1 MSLSSKPEKHPEEP
15 EEETPSERGRRKRPT
30 ALVCA
35 VTYLAR
41 SLVPESRLRRYLE
54 GKEYEAAEVDEVVER
69 LKREGF
75 LNEKRLAES
84 RMSELAEKRGY
95 WGAALSARMR
105 KDGFSDE
112 NRAHARELLESQHK
126 PADLA
131 LSALERRYGERWWE
145 KPERRLASY
154 LERHGFSP
162 AIIIP
167 ILRRRRALRRE
178 AEAGSKQGL

>member
-1 MSLSSKPEKHPEEP
+1 MSLSSKPEENPEES
-15 EEETPSERGRRKRPT
+15 EGETPSESGRRKRPT
-30 ALVCA
+30 VLVCA

-54 GKEYEAAEVDEVVER
+54 GKEYGAAEIDEVVER
-69 LKREGF
+69 LRREGF

-95 WGAALSARMR
+95 WGAALTARMH
-105 KDGFSDE
+105 KDGFSEE
-112 NRAHARELLESQHK
+112 NRAHARELLEAQHK

-131 LSALERRYGERWWE
+131 LAALGRRYGEHWWD

-154 LERHGFSP
+154 LERHGFP
-162 AIIIP
+162 AAIIIP

>member
-1 MSLSSKPEKHPEEP
+1 MSLSPPEEEP
-15 EEETPSERGRRKRPT
+15 EEIPEGGRKRPT
-30 ALVCA
+30 ALVRA

-41 SLVPESRLRRYLE
+41 SLVPESRLRRYLSD
-54 GKEYEAAEVDEVVER
+54 KEYEAAEIDEVVER

-95 WGAALSARMR
+95 WGAALSARMH
-105 KDGFSDE
+105 KDGFSEE
-112 NRAHARELLESQHK
+112 NRAHARELLESEHK

-131 LSALERRYGERWWE
+131 LSALERRYGGRWWD

-154 LERHGFSP
+154 LERHGYP
-162 AIIIP
+162 VAVIIP
-167 ILRRRRALRRE
+167 LLRRRRAMRRE
-178 AEAGSKQGL
+178 EESETGFKGGR

>member
-1 MSLSSKPEKHPEEP
+1 MSLSSNPEEP
-15 EEETPSERGRRKRPT
+15 EEETPSETKGRKRPT
-30 ALVCA
+30 VLVCA

-41 SLVPESRLRRYLE
+41 SLVPESRLRRYLAD
-54 GKEYEAAEVDEVVER
+54 KEYEAAEIDEVVER

-95 WGAALSARMR
+95 WGAALSARMH
-105 KDGFSDE
+105 KDGFSEE
-112 NRAHARELLESQHK
+112 NRAYARELLEAQHK

-131 LSALERRYGERWWE
+131 FSALERRYGERWWD

-154 LERHGFSP
+154 LERHGFP
-162 AIIIP
+162 AAIIVQ
-167 ILRRRRALRRE
+167 ILRRRRVQLRE
-178 AEAGSKQGL
+178 AGAGSKQGL